1 MTCKILKFVSIKF
14 RDVDLNS
21 HWQLM
26 LFRGYKI
33 SHVFV
38 KFSRILVKFA
48 KCYTHEIQYEVLTDF
63 IFRPMIF
70 LRWWNFIKEII
81 HHVETGRRLKIKL
94 LLQMKTVQ
102 CKKWDWWIIGE
113 LPRLL
118 FSLTKLP
125 QKHDSKTCIECDMAA
140 NMYQIFDMKVKSLLL
155 LKNSTHWKILL
166 SEDFFNNIF
175 YIL

>member
-14 RDVDLNS
+14 RDADLNS

-33 SHVFV
+33 SQVFV

-81 HHVETGRRLKIKL
+81 HHVETGRHLKIKL

-118 FSLTKLP
+118 FLWPSYHKNMTAKLVSNVTWQQTCTKFL
-125 QKHDSKTCIECDMAA
+125 IW
-140 NMYQIFDMKVKSLLL
+140 KS
-155 LKNSTHWKILL
+155 SP
-166 SEDFFNNIF
+166 FFC
-175 YIL
+175 